1 MYPIPRKRNG
11 LKIKVPSL
19 RLLYKIDCKF
29 ELQLVSETDKIITS
43 LDNVSDSIKS
53 GIIDKNTLKDL
64 KKISKQLEKLG
75 KKLQN
80 K

>member
-1 MYPIPRKRNG
+1 MI
-11 LKIKVPSL
+11 S
-19 RLLYKIDCKF
+19 
-29 ELQLVSETDKIITS
+29 ELDKIITS

-53 GIIDKNTLKDL
+53 GKIDKNTLKDL
-64 KKISKQLEKLG
+64 RKISKQLEKLG